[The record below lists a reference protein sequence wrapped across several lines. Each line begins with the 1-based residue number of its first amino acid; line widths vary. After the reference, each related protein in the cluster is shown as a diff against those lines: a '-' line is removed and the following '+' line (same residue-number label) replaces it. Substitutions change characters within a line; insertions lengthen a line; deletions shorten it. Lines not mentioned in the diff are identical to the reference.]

1 MLTDC
6 VTLHLTITLLYDGSK
21 WVALLERQEEAGYSA
36 CEVVCGY
43 SEPLLAEVY
52 ELLLALHRTLVFSAP
67 VALGEEQTQRPVNYK
82 RMQRESRRMMEDSDA
97 LVSVRDAAR
106 EDRSRRKAE
115 KAAEE
120 RAEREKE
127 EELKYKLKQEKKK
140 AKQRGH

>member
-52 ELLLALHRTLVFSAP
+52 DLLLAVHRTLVFSAP
-67 VALGEEQTQRPVNYK
+67 VALDGEQAARPVNYK
-82 RMQRESRRMMEDSDA
+82 RMQRESRRMMEESDA
-97 LVSVRDAAR
+97 LVNVRDAAR
-106 EDRSRRKAE
+106 EDRAQRKAE